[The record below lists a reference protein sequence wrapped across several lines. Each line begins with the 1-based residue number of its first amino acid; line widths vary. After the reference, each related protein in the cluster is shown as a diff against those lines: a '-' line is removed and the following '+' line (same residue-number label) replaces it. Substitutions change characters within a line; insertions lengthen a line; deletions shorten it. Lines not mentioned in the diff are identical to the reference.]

1 VSEGGQ
7 LLEISTQNSD
17 DIAMWG
23 ELRAYAHVAGYT
35 FEQACGRLEKLL
47 NGDGWKVGGRF
58 SNVNEFMDS
67 VRLDNLKAS
76 TEQRKWL
83 VSRIR
88 ELQPEISNKKIA
100 ATVGVNPSTIDRD
113 VAAFAAP
120 EDKRTPENKGTD
132 GKAAANAAP
141 EMSGSQVKARANSP
155 PELSG
160 SQVAEVARAQEEK
173 IKKRAD
179 NAERRAETLAR
190 PAIIPDGKYGCI
202 VIDPPWPME
211 KIEREVRPNQVGFEY
226 PTMSEEE
233 LASFEVPGII
243 AADDCHLFCWTTQR
257 FLPLSLKII
266 ENWGFR
272 YVCTLVWH
280 KPGGF
285 QPIGLPQY
293 NCEFIVYARLGSPTF
308 IDTKGFPTCFNASR
322 REHSRKPDEFYNLVT
337 RVTSGPRIDMFSRE
351 GRDGFDQ
358 YGNEIDKFAESA

>member
-1 VSEGGQ
+1 VSEGEQ

-47 NGDGWKVGGRF
+47 SGDGWKVGGRF
-58 SNVNEFMDS
+58 SNVNKFMDS

-76 TEQRKWL
+76 TEQRKWF

-88 ELQPEISNKKIA
+88 ELQPEVSNRRLA
-100 ATVGVNPSTIDRD
+100 ATLGVHHSTVDDAVAGGNP
-113 VAAFAAP
+113 P
-120 EDKRTPENKGTD
+120 EAHIKAKESEPPNNENG
-132 GKAAANAAP
+132 GNP
-141 EMSGSQVKARANSP
+141 P

-173 IKKRAD
+173 IKRRSD
-179 NAERRAETLAR
+179 NAEKRAETLAR
-190 PAIIPDGKYGCI
+190 PTIIPDGKYGCI

-226 PTMSEEE
+226 PTMSGDE
-233 LASFEVPGII
+233 LLSFEVPAMI

-257 FLPLSLKII
+257 FLPLSLEIV

-293 NCEFIVYARLGSPTF
+293 NCEFIIYARLGSPKF

-351 GRDGFDQ
+351 GRGGFDQ
-358 YGNEIDKFAESA
+358 YGNETDKFAGSE